1 MWLLFEGVLF
11 YKQTMKKLIKKDLG
25 FYQNLVVKNLSVIPI
40 KEIDNNHKPNL
51 HKWAEFQDNV
61 VSDEVLE
68 NWYNDVN
75 TVSFGLVTGYN
86 DVEVIDIDSKI
97 LPTKKDRDEF
107 LKEYFNLLVNHIDDF
122 YNKVC
127 IVRSQSGGFHI
138 IYKSKSVEGAKKIAK
153 PKGFKEA
160 LIESKGLGGFVYIYN
175 QVKGLQYHN
184 IDYISDEDR
193 SLMWQISKTYHYEE
207 VVQPK
212 VTKQKTI
219 SQDGITPWDDYANRN
234 SVLDICLDDFD
245 IVRQGTK
252 STLIKRKGAD
262 SAFSGHIFDDSG
274 KMFLFTTGTI
284 YPHEKP
290 LSSFDVYVYKHHNG
304 DYSEATK
311 QAYFDGYGAR
321 YVKAEEEFVSDIEVE
336 DIKPSENLEFP
347 MHIFPNEIQIYMRE
361 CNSKLNASIDFMSV
375 SFVWLLSV
383 LIGNT
388 LKVQVKNGWI
398 DSPIVWISVI
408 GEAGVGKTPDL
419 KLILKPLLDLNSQEI
434 KRYAKRQREFQ
445 AYDKMSKED
454 KDINATV
461 EAPIKSQL
469 IVDDITIESLVDIH
483 SYNPKSIGVF
493 KDELAGW
500 FKDMNKYR
508 EGSDKERYLSAWSG
522 DSIILNR
529 KTAEDA
535 FVENPFIPILGG
547 IQPSIFKDFQT
558 SENESNGFLDRMLFC
573 DPKKDVQYP
582 TDEEI
587 NPILITQYR
596 DVIFKMKEH
605 IDNDLTVI
613 EDGVIVPYIIPLN
626 EESKEEYK
634 KSHIALVDLMKS
646 DEELS
651 HHKGMFAKQITYIPR
666 FALLIEFVNCIFKDE
681 FPKEI
686 TRDSIIKATELSN
699 YFISMAKNNKSENK
713 EDFKMKELISK
724 YKGKGNKKIA
734 EELIKAFPNVPKKRL
749 AEVMDVSA
757 RMIYKYLK

>member
-1 MWLLFEGVLF
+1 
-11 YKQTMKKLIKKDLG
+11 MKKLIKNDLG
-25 FYQNLVVKNLSVIPI
+25 FYEKLAGNQLSVIPI
-40 KEIDNNHKPNL
+40 REIENGHKPNL
-51 HKWAEFQDNV
+51 DKWGKYQEELVTPD
-61 VSDEVLE
+61 VLSS
-68 NWYNDVN
+68 WYNDAN
-75 TVSFGLVTGYN
+75 TVSFGLVTGFS
-86 DVEVIDIDSKI
+86 DVEAIDIDSKI
-97 LPTKKDRDEF
+97 LPTKKERDEF
-107 LKEYFNLLVNHIDDF
+107 LKEYFTLLNNHIDDF
-122 YNKVC
+122 YKKVC
-127 IVRSQSGGFHI
+127 IVQSQSGGFHI
-138 IYKSKSVEGAKKIAK
+138 LYKSKLVEGAKKIAK
-153 PKGFKEA
+153 PKGYKEA
-160 LIESKGLGGFVYIYN
+160 LIESKGIGGFVYIYKV
-175 QVKGLQYHN
+175 VKGLHYHE

-193 SLMWQISKTYHYEE
+193 ALMWQISKTYHYEE
-207 VVQPK
+207 VVEPK
-212 VTKQKTI
+212 VKKEKTVT
-219 SQDGITPWDDYANRN
+219 QDGITPWDDFANRN
-234 SVLDICLDDFD
+234 SVLDICSDDFD
-245 IVRQGTK
+245 IVRHGTK
-252 STLIKRKGAD
+252 STLIRRKGAE

-274 KMFLFTTGTI
+274 KMFLFSTGTI

-290 LSSFDVYVYKHHNG
+290 LSSFDVYVYKQHNG

-321 YVKAEEEFVSDIEVE
+321 YEKKEEEFVVEESTVKPIENI
-336 DIKPSENLEFP
+336 DFP
-347 MHIFPNEIQIYMRE
+347 IHIFPKEIQTYMIE

-375 SFVWLLSV
+375 SFIWLMSV

-388 LKVQVKNGWI
+388 LKVKVKNGWV

-434 KRYAKRQREFQ
+434 KRYNKRQKEFQ

-483 SYNPKSIGVF
+483 SFNPKSIGVF

-508 EGSDKERYLSAWSG
+508 DGSDKERYLSAWSG

-573 DPKKDVQYP
+573 DPKKDAQYP

-587 NPILITQYR
+587 NPVLITQYR
-596 DVIFKMKEH
+596 DAIFTIKEH
-605 IDNDLTVI
+605 IDNQLTRI
-613 EDGVIVPYIIPLN
+613 EDGVINPYILELN
-626 EESKEEYK
+626 TEAKEEYK
-634 KSHIALVDLMKS
+634 KSHIALVDLMRS

-666 FALLIEFVNCIFKDE
+666 FALLIEFANCIFRDE

-686 TRDSIIKATELSN
+686 TKDSIVKATELSN

-713 EDFKMKELISK
+713 EDFKIKEFISK
-724 YKGKGNKKIA
+724 HKGKGNKKIA
-734 EELIKAFPNVPKKRL
+734 QELVKAFPNVPKKRISE
-749 AEVMDVSA
+749 AMDVSE
-757 RMIYKYLK
+757 RTFYRYLK

>member
-1 MWLLFEGVLF
+1 
-11 YKQTMKKLIKKDLG
+11 MKKLIKHPKGYYNQLVDHGLLVMPIRINAAKDKHIFPKRDYDNLELVGNDIINQQHKDERVVG
-25 FYQNLVVKNLSVIPI
+25 FCLI
-40 KEIDNNHKPNL
+40 
-51 HKWAEFQDNV
+51 
-61 VSDEVLE
+61 
-68 NWYNDVN
+68 
-75 TVSFGLVTGYN
+75 TSFDGL
-86 DVEVIDIDSKI
+86 EVIDIDSKI
-97 LPTKKDRDEF
+97 LPTKKEKDDF
-107 LKEYFNLLVNHIDDF
+107 LKEYFDLLDSHIENF
-122 YNKVC
+122 YKKVC
-127 IVRSQSGGFHI
+127 IAKSQSGGFHI
-138 IYKSKSVEGAKKIAK
+138 LYKCKTIDGNKGLAI
-153 PKGFKEA
+153 PKGYKA
-160 LIESKGLGGFVYIYN
+160 CLIETRGDGGLIHIYN
-175 QVKGLQYHN
+175 HVKGLKYHE
-184 IDYISDEDR
+184 IDYISEEDR
-193 SLMWQISKTYHYEE
+193 KLMFEISKTYHYEE

-219 SQDGITPWDDYANRN
+219 SQDGITPWDDYSNKN
-234 SVLDICLDDFD
+234 TVLDICSDDFTV
-245 IVRQGTK
+245 VRHGTK
-252 STLIKRKGAD
+252 STLIKRKGAE

-274 KMFLFTTGTI
+274 KMFLFSTGTI

-290 LSSFDVYVYKHHNG
+290 LSSFDVYVYKYHHG

-321 YVKAEEEFVSDIEVE
+321 YEKKEQDFIIEDVTIE
-336 DIKPSENLEFP
+336 PIENLDFP
-347 MHIFPNEIQIYMRE
+347 IHIFPKEIQIYMVE

-388 LKVQVKNGWI
+388 LKVQVKAGWV

-434 KRYAKRQREFQ
+434 KRYSKRQKEFQ

-508 EGSDKERYLSAWSG
+508 DGSDKERYLSAWSG

-535 FVENPFIPILGG
+535 FVESPFIPILGG
-547 IQPSIFKDFQT
+547 IQPSIFKEFQT

-573 DPKKDVQYP
+573 DPKKNVQYP

-587 NPILITQYR
+587 NPTLISQYR
-596 DVIFKMKEH
+596 DAIFKIKEH
-605 IDNDLTVI
+605 IDNQLTVI
-613 EDGVIVPYIIPLN
+613 EDGAVVPYVLELN
-626 EESKEEYK
+626 KEAKDEYK
-634 KSHIALVDLMKS
+634 KSHCSLVDLMRS

-666 FALLIEFVNCIFKDE
+666 FALLIEFVNCIFNDE

-686 TRDSIIKATELSN
+686 TKDSIIKATELSN

-713 EDFKMKELISK
+713 EDFRIKEFINK
-724 YKGKGNKKIA
+724 HKDKGNKKVA
-734 EELIKAFPNVPKKRL
+734 QELVKSFPNTSGRSL
-749 AEVMDVSA
+749 AKIMDVSKSTFN
-757 RMIYKYLK
+757 RYLK

>member
-1 MWLLFEGVLF
+1 
-11 YKQTMKKLIKKDLG
+11 MKKLIKHQVG
-25 FYQNLVVKNLSVIPI
+25 FYNQLVDNGFLVMPI
-40 KEIDNNHKPNL
+40 KTNTEGTDHIFPKRDYDNLEVVGNDIINKQH
-51 HKWAEFQDNV
+51 QDERV
-61 VSDEVLE
+61 VGFSLITGFNGLEV
-68 NWYNDVN
+68 V
-75 TVSFGLVTGYN
+75 
-86 DVEVIDIDSKI
+86 DIDSKI
-97 LPTKKDRDEF
+97 LPTKKERDEF
-107 LKEYFNLLVNHIDDF
+107 LKEYFTLLDSHIDDF
-122 YNKVC
+122 YKKVC

-138 IYKSKSVEGAKKIAK
+138 LYKCKTIDGNKGLAT
-153 PKGFKEA
+153 PKGYKA
-160 LIESKGLGGFVYIYN
+160 CLIETRGDGGLVHIYN
-175 QVKGLQYHN
+175 QVKGLQYHE
-184 IDYISDEDR
+184 IDYISEEDR
-193 SLMWQISKTYHYEE
+193 ALIWQISKTYHYEE
-207 VVQPK
+207 VVEPK
-212 VTKQKTI
+212 VTKQKTVT
-219 SQDGITPWDDYANRN
+219 QDGITPWDDFANRN
-234 SVLDICLDDFD
+234 SVLDICQDDFD
-245 IVRQGTK
+245 IVRHGTK

-274 KMFLFTTGTI
+274 KMFLFSTGTI

-321 YVKAEEEFVSDIEVE
+321 YEKKEEEFVVEESTTQPIENI
-336 DIKPSENLEFP
+336 DFP
-347 MHIFPNEIQIYMRE
+347 IHIFPKEIQLYMRE

-375 SFVWLLSV
+375 SFIWLMSV

-388 LKVQVKNGWI
+388 LKVKVKNGWV

-434 KRYAKRQREFQ
+434 KRYAKRQKEFQ

-573 DPKKDVQYP
+573 DPKKDAQYP

-596 DVIFKMKEH
+596 DAIFNIKEH
-605 IDNDLTVI
+605 IDNQLTRI
-613 EDGVIVPYIIPLN
+613 EDGVINPYILELN
-626 EESKEEYK
+626 AEAKEEYK
-634 KSHIALVDLMKS
+634 KSHIALVDLMRS

-666 FALLIEFVNCIFKDE
+666 FSLLIEFVNCIFRDE
-681 FPKEI
+681 FPKDI
-686 TRDSIIKATELSN
+686 SKDSIVKATELSN

-713 EDFKMKELISK
+713 EDFKIKEFISK
-724 YKGKGNKKIA
+724 HKGKGNKKVA
-734 EELIKAFPNVPKKRL
+734 QELIKSFPNVPKKRISE
-749 AEVMDVSA
+749 AMDVT
-757 RMIYKYLK
+757 RNTFHRYLK

>member
-1 MWLLFEGVLF
+1 
-11 YKQTMKKLIKKDLG
+11 MKKLIKHQVG
-25 FYQNLVVKNLSVIPI
+25 FYNKLVDNGFLVMPI
-40 KEIDNNHKPNL
+40 KTNTEGTEHIFPKRDNDNLQIVENNFINNYHIDEK
-51 HKWAEFQDNV
+51 V
-61 VSDEVLE
+61 VGFCLITGF
-68 NWYNDVN
+68 ND
-75 TVSFGLVTGYN
+75 L
-86 DVEVIDIDSKI
+86 EVIDIDSKI
-97 LPTKKDRDEF
+97 LPTKKERDEF
-107 LKEYFNLLVNHIDDF
+107 LKEYFTLLNNHIDDF
-122 YNKVC
+122 YKKVC

-138 IYKSKSVEGAKKIAK
+138 LYKCKKIDGNKGLAT
-153 PKGFKEA
+153 PKGYKNC
-160 LIESKGLGGFVYIYN
+160 LIETRGKGGLIHIYN
-175 QVKGLQYHN
+175 QVKGLQYHE

-193 SLMWQISKTYHYEE
+193 ALMWQISKTYHYEE
-207 VVQPK
+207 VVEPK
-212 VTKQKTI
+212 VKKEKTVT
-219 SQDGITPWDDYANRN
+219 QDGITPWDDFANRN
-234 SVLDICLDDFD
+234 SVLDICSDDFD
-245 IVRQGTK
+245 IVRHGTK
-252 STLIKRKGAD
+252 STLIKRKGAE

-274 KMFLFTTGTI
+274 KMFLFSTGTI

-290 LSSFDVYVYKHHNG
+290 LSAFDVYVYKHHNG

-321 YVKAEEEFVSDIEVE
+321 YEKKEEEFVIEESTVKTVE
-336 DIKPSENLEFP
+336 NIDFP
-347 MHIFPNEIQIYMRE
+347 IHIFPKEIQTYMIE

-375 SFVWLLSV
+375 SFIWLMSV

-388 LKVQVKNGWI
+388 LKVKVKNGWV

-483 SYNPKSIGVF
+483 SFNPKSIGVF

-508 EGSDKERYLSAWSG
+508 DGSDKERYLSAWSG

-535 FVENPFIPILGG
+535 FVESPFIPILGG

-573 DPKKDVQYP
+573 DPKKNAQYP

-596 DVIFKMKEH
+596 DAIFTIKEH
-605 IDNDLTVI
+605 IDNQLTRI
-613 EDGVIVPYIIPLN
+613 EDGVINPYILELN
-626 EESKEEYK
+626 AEAKEEYK
-634 KSHIALVDLMKS
+634 KSHIALVDLMRS

-666 FALLIEFVNCIFKDE
+666 FSLLIEFANCIFKDE

-686 TRDSIIKATELSN
+686 TKDSIVKATELSN

-713 EDFKMKELISK
+713 EDFKIKEFISK
-724 YKGKGNKKIA
+724 HKGKGNKKVA
-734 EELIKAFPNVPKKRL
+734 QELVKAFPSSTKQSL
-749 AEVMDVSA
+749 AEAMDVT
-757 RMIYKYLK
+757 RNTFHRYLK

>member
-1 MWLLFEGVLF
+1 
-11 YKQTMKKLIKKDLG
+11 MKKLIKKDLG
-25 FYQNLVVKNLSVIPI
+25 FYQNLVVQNLSVIPI

-68 NWYNDVN
+68 NWYNDAN

-107 LKEYFNLLVNHIDDF
+107 LKEYFNLLDNHIDDF
-122 YNKVC
+122 YSKVC

-388 LKVQVKNGWI
+388 LK
-398 DSPIVWISVI
+398 
-408 GEAGVGKTPDL
+408 
-419 KLILKPLLDLNSQEI
+419 
-434 KRYAKRQREFQ
+434 
-445 AYDKMSKED
+445 
-454 KDINATV
+454 DINATV
-461 EAPIKSQL
+461 EVPIKSQL

-686 TRDSIIKATELSN
+686 TRDSIVKATELSN